1 MRHAAPADLSFAPCF
16 RPFYLADLDGYTTV
30 LDSLA
35 YPGDLKVHGAT
46 PYLDLAACRLMSG
59 GLAIRLATTPM
70 QVRHTAEH
78 ICQPD
83 DASVLVTFLMEGAG
97 RLEQAGRVMD
107 FGPGDITFRTTAQPS
122 VITML
127 RPSRLMVLSVPV
139 QRFFGAFD
147 KLGRDFVPGRADAR
161 QALAMTA
168 RAHIDHVFPDLPSM
182 QTSTA
187 YFAEQALV
195 ALLAAAYCESVAAP
209 EPGPD
214 AEADRWLRLVAF
226 IDANLGDA
234 SLSVDRIAAALKV
247 SKRRIHRLFES
258 RGQQYGTYLRR
269 LRLQRARAELEND
282 RLRHLSVTE
291 IGLRNGF
298 RDSSHFSRSFREHYG
313 VPPSNH
319 RQAAR

>member
-1 MRHAAPADLSFAPCF
+1 MRHAASSDLSFAPYF
-16 RPFYLADLDGYTTV
+16 RPFYLANLDGYTTV

-35 YPGDLKVHGAT
+35 YPGDLKMHGTA
-46 PYLDLAACRLMSG
+46 PYLNLEACRLMSG
-59 GLAIRLATTPM
+59 GLAIRISTSPM
-70 QVRHTAEH
+70 EVRHTTQH
-78 ICQPD
+78 ICRPD
-83 DASVLVTFLMEGAG
+83 EASVLVTLLMEGAG
-97 RLEQAGRVMD
+97 RLEQAGRAMD

-127 RPSRLMVLSVPV
+127 QPSRLMVLSVPI

-147 KLGRDFVPGRADAR
+147 KLGRDFTPGRADAK
-161 QALAMTA
+161 QSLAVAA
-168 RAHIDHVFPDLPSM
+168 RAHIDHVFPELPCM

-187 YFAEQALV
+187 YFAEHALL
-195 ALLAAAYCESVAAP
+195 ALLAAAYCESVEACEP
-209 EPGPD
+209 EPD
-214 AEADRWLRLVAF
+214 IETERWLRLVAF

-247 SKRRIHRLFES
+247 SKRWVHRLFAS
-258 RGQQYGTYLRR
+258 HGQQYGTYLRR

-291 IGLRNGF
+291 IALRNGF

-313 VPPSNH
+313 VPPSNY
-319 RQAAR
+319 RQAAH